1 MLQPQNQLKL
11 YGLQTQLSELIN
23 LFKKNNLPNK
33 ILLSGLKG
41 IGKCT
46 MAYHLINLIL
56 SQSEKN
62 TYDQKNFKINSENKS
77 FKLIQ
82 NKTSPNFILI
92 DVLSDKKNIDISH
105 IRNMINN
112 LQKLSFNDKP
122 RFILIDNIEFLNTSS
137 NNALLKILEEP
148 LTNCYFILINSNK
161 KILPTLKSRC
171 LNFRVSLSNKD
182 SIEVSNK
189 LINQDIFDLIN
200 PELIDYYITPGK
212 IYNLFKFAQENEIN
226 LNKIKLSD
234 LINYII
240 TKNIYKKESQIEN
253 LIFDL
258 IEFYLVRNISE
269 KYSKF
274 YTYFLK
280 RIQNIKKYNLDKESL
295 FIEFQLKILNG

>member
-62 TYDQKNFKINSENKS
+62 TYDQKNFKINPENKS

-92 DVLSDKKNIDISH
+92 DVLSDKKNIDISQ

-258 IEFYLVRNISE
+258 IEFYLVKNISE

>member
-92 DVLSDKKNIDISH
+92 DVLSDKKNIDISQ
-105 IRNMINN
+105 IRNMVTN

-171 LNFRVSLSNKD
+171 LNFRISLSNKD

-258 IEFYLVRNISE
+258 IEFYLVKNISE

>member
-1 MLQPQNQLKL
+1 MLQPQNQLQL

-92 DVLSDKKNIDISH
+92 DVLSDKKNIDISQ

>member
-92 DVLSDKKNIDISH
+92 DVLSDKKNIDISQ